1 MKKIEKSSVVACDI
15 GHGLRLEEE
24 EELNSR
30 WVVEAGSSEE
40 LTLD

>member
-1 MKKIEKSSVVACDI
+1 MKKIEKSSVVACAI

-24 EELNSR
+24 EELSSR
-30 WVVEAGSSEE
+30 WVVKAGSSEE